1 MSSPDLTCF
10 PVVVRLLVVVRDLD
24 FVGISRLPPK
34 TKAIL
39 IVDPDAVLPATAAA
53 QSFKTIPRGNGEF
66 EEILHAIHLIQLP
79 LSHLP

>member
-1 MSSPDLTCF
+1 MSFPDLTCF
-10 PVVVRLLVVVRDLD
+10 DVIRLLVVVRDFN

-53 QSFKTIPRGNGEF
+53 QCFKTVPRRNREF
-66 EEILHAIHLIQLP
+66 EEIPHAIHLIQLP
-79 LSHLP
+79 LSDLP